1 LIADEELYRAT
12 IAGRHRDLAESRALT
27 PEQLTILDAF
37 HAERGTRWNIENLRF
52 RAALEVRA
60 TLQSYM
66 VRTLRL
72 LCRSNEAWEQE
83 VCFEYLAYHR
93 WQELGHFRLTE
104 CERFGEYTR
113 ERIMKRR
120 VPPPHLDAVLTF
132 ELGVVHALK
141 RTATMAPDAWPSG
154 FCKLDDDE
162 LAEARIVRGPTV
174 VLVETPVDISEW
186 VRTGDPL
193 VGEPR
198 PAPATFLAYVPSLA
212 VAHRTKK
219 LSEGS
224 RVVFEAFDGTRT
236 TAEIASTMEAE
247 HGIERGDLFSL
258 ARAWLDEGILAL
270 PG

>member
-12 IAGRHRDLAESRALT
+12 IAGRHRELAESRALT

-37 HAERGTRWNIENLRF
+37 RAERGTRWNIENLRF

-60 TLQSYM
+60 TLLSYM
-66 VRTLRL
+66 ARTMRL
-72 LCRSNEAWEQE
+72 LCRNNEAWEQE
-83 VCFEYLAYHR
+83 VCFEYLAFYR

-141 RTATMAPDAWPSG
+141 RTATIAPDAWPSPR
-154 FCKLDDDE
+154 KLDDDE
-162 LAEARIVRGPTV
+162 LAEARVVRGPTV
-174 VLVETPVDISEW
+174 ELIETPVDISEW

-198 PAPATFLAYVPSLA
+198 PEPARFLAYVPSLA

-224 RVVFEAFDGTRT
+224 RVVFDAFDGTRT
-236 TAEIASTMEAE
+236 AAEIASTMEAE